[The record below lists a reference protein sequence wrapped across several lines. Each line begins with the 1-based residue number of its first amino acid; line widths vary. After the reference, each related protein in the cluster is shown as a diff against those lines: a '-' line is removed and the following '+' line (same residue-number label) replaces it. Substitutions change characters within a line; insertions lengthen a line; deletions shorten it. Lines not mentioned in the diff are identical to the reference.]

1 MWPPI
6 PHDLDKRK
14 KKEKPIP
21 GRIRNK
27 TKSQWEN
34 YLPVFEQWEKKKKKI
49 SQQLWPPIPR
59 DPDKRKIKKH
69 THTHGRIGNK
79 IKTNEEKKKDK

>member
-1 MWPPI
+1 M
-6 PHDLDKRK
+6 
-14 KKEKPIP
+14 KE
-21 GRIRNK
+21 
-27 TKSQWEN
+27 
-34 YLPVFEQWEKKKKKI
+34 KKI